1 MSSSEKAIE
10 RLKDLLTLYRRG
22 KGNFLEQ
29 TSKTGPSW
37 SNYYDGNFPEE
48 ISRGELLEN
57 AKDSES
63 NLENFFVRIMAWG
76 FGPAGYAHY
85 RTNRI
90 LAELNT
96 VDGRTIDG
104 WMKGL
109 ISQSKSS
116 PLDAFEY
123 LESER
128 GKIKYLGPAFA
139 TKVLYFLSPAGNRAP
154 ILDSVVVSWLWRH
167 KIATEELSI
176 TLDFTN
182 YDGYRKYIDFID
194 KALGQLSKLPTQSS
208 DENDRGFIEYLI
220 FQDQLAYQSDLGLEN
235 WMRRA
240 KFELS

>member
-1 MSSSEKAIE
+1 MSSSERAIE

-22 KGNFLEQ
+22 NGNFLEQ

-37 SNYYDGNFPEE
+37 SNYYDGNFPEK

-57 AKDSES
+57 AKDSET
-63 NLENFFVRIMAWG
+63 NLENLFVRIMAWG

-90 LAELNT
+90 LAELKA
-96 VDGRTIDG
+96 VDGRSIDR
-104 WMKGL
+104 WMTEL
-109 ISQSKSS
+109 RSQSKLS
-116 PLDAFEY
+116 PLGAFEY
-123 LESER
+123 LESES

-139 TKVLYFLSPAGNRAP
+139 TKVLYFLSPVGNRAP

-167 KIATEELSI
+167 NIATEEHSI
-176 TLDFTN
+176 TLELAN
-182 YDGYRKYIDFID
+182 RDGFKKYIDFID
-194 KALGQLSKLPTQSS
+194 KALDQLSTLLSQNI

-240 KFELS
+240 EPKPS

>member
-1 MSSSEKAIE
+1 MSSSERAIE

-22 KGNFLEQ
+22 SGNFLEQ

-37 SNYYDGNFPEE
+37 SNYYDGKFPKE
-48 ISRGELLEN
+48 ISRGQLLKD
-57 AKDSES
+57 AKDSETD
-63 NLENFFVRIMAWG
+63 LEKLFVWIMAWG

-85 RTNRI
+85 RTIRI
-90 LAELNT
+90 LDEVKA
-96 VDGRTIDG
+96 VDGRTIIS
-104 WMKGL
+104 WMTGL
-109 ISQSKSS
+109 RSASKLS
-116 PLDAFEY
+116 PEAAFEF

-139 TKVLYFLSPAGNRAP
+139 TKVLYFLSPMDNRKP
-154 ILDSVVVSWLWRH
+154 ILDSVVVSWLWRY
-167 KIATEELSI
+167 KIATEEHSI
-176 TLDFTN
+176 SLEFAN
-182 YDGYRKYIDFID
+182 HDGYGKYIDFVD
-194 KALGQLSKLPTQSS
+194 KALDQRSKLLTQSS

>member
-1 MSSSEKAIE
+1 MSSPEKAIE
-10 RLKDLLTLYRRG
+10 RLNVLLTQYRRG
-22 KGNFLEQ
+22 EGNFLEQ
-29 TSKTGPSW
+29 TSNTGSSW
-37 SNYYDGNFPEE
+37 ADYKGGSIPEK
-48 ISRGELLEN
+48 ISRGQLLEDASKPN
-57 AKDSES
+57 VDLL
-63 NLENFFVRIMAWG
+63 NLFVRIMAWG

-90 LAELNT
+90 LGELNT

-109 ISQSKSS
+109 RSQSKSS
-116 PLDAFEY
+116 SIDAFEY

-139 TKVLYFLSPAGNRAP
+139 TKVLYFLSPVGNRAP

-182 YDGYRKYIDFID
+182 YDGYGKYIDFID
-194 KALGQLSKLPTQSS
+194 KAFDQLSKLPSQSS

>member
-1 MSSSEKAIE
+1 MPSSERAIE

-22 KGNFLEQ
+22 NGNFLEQ

-57 AKDSES
+57 AKDSET
-63 NLENFFVRIMAWG
+63 NLENLFVRIMAWG

-90 LAELNT
+90 LAELKA
-96 VDGRTIDG
+96 VDGRSIDR
-104 WMKGL
+104 WMTEL
-109 ISQSKSS
+109 RSQSKLS
-116 PLDAFEY
+116 PLGAFEY
-123 LESER
+123 LESES

-139 TKVLYFLSPAGNRAP
+139 TKVLYFLSPVGNRAP

-167 KIATEELSI
+167 NIATEEHAI
-176 TLDFTN
+176 TLEFAN
-182 YDGYRKYIDFID
+182 RDGYKNYIDFID
-194 KALGQLSKLPTQSS
+194 KALDQLSNLLSQNI

-220 FQDQLAYQSDLGLEN
+220 FQDQLAYQSDLGLEK

-240 KFELS
+240 EPKPS